1 MRIKKKLK
9 NFLKNFRK
17 TIDVNYTDFAQV
29 VGFNYRNRKKPYY
42 LMQNTYVIVQERNGR
57 KYYLKM
63 NKGFVSDGCTIPR
76 FLWTIFACPHTP
88 EYLPASLIHDWLLCH
103 PQAIERNRNLSSRIF
118 RQVLLNEGVNKIK
131 AEIMYLTVDI
141 VQWVKNF
148 KTGKWR

>member
-17 TIDVNYTDFAQV
+17 TIEVNYTDFAQV
-29 VGFNYRNRKKPYY
+29 VGYNYRNREKPYY
-42 LMQNTYVIVQERNGR
+42 LIQHIIVIVRVDTQT
-57 KYYLKM
+57 YYIKLD
-63 NKGFVSDGCTIPR
+63 KGFTSDGCTVPY
-76 FLWTIFACPHTP
+76 IFRWIIGCQHTP

-103 PQAIERNRNLSSRIF
+103 PQSIERNRNLSSRIF

-148 KTGKWR
+148 KTRKWR

>member
-29 VGFNYRNRKKPYY
+29 VGYNYRNREKPYY
-42 LMQNTYVIVQERNGR
+42 LIQHIIVIVRVDTQT
-57 KYYLKM
+57 YYIKLD
-63 NKGFVSDGCTIPR
+63 KGFTSDGCTIPR
-76 FLWTIFACPHTP
+76 FLWNIFGCPHTP
-88 EYLPASLIHDWLLCH
+88 KYLPASLIHDWLLCH
-103 PQAIERNRNLSSRIF
+103 PQSIERNRNLSSRIF

-148 KTGKWR
+148 KTGKWK